1 MAKEKSAPTIKDVA
15 NLAGVSVG
23 TVSKVINGKAVGD
36 IYEKKVKDAIKS
48 LDYKVNSYA
57 QGLKASKTF
66 TVAVIIPN
74 TYHSFFGSVAHY
86 LNISL
91 TRRHYKMLMYCTDQN
106 ADLEQECV
114 DLALQNKVDG
124 IIGLTYNPN
133 LRVSENIP
141 FISIDR
147 IVSPQVPCVACDNY
161 AGGQLAAE
169 KLYEL
174 GCKKV
179 LYLRMGSDLQ
189 NEPNKRKAGFEN
201 GCALKGL
208 DYEIK
213 MLSDE
218 MGDSADDFV
227 PFLKKH
233 IKDGKPD
240 FDGIFCSTDSLLHII
255 KGKIEKMGIR
265 VPEDIQMIGFDG
277 VKMHGFLEY
286 TCSTIVQP
294 IEEMAEMCVDLL
306 LSESMKT
313 RPPLV
318 CLPVRFAEG
327 GTTKASGQSPES

>member
-1 MAKEKSAPTIKDVA
+1 MNKEKSTPTIKDVA

-23 TVSKVINGKAVGD
+23 TVSKVINGKSVGD
-36 IYEKKVKDAIKS
+36 IYEKKVKAAIKS

-57 QGLKASKTF
+57 QGLKASKTY
-66 TVAVIIPN
+66 TVVVIIPN
-74 TYHSFFGSVAHY
+74 TYHSFYASVAHY
-86 LNISL
+86 LNVAL
-91 TRRHYKMLMYCTDQN
+91 TKRHYKMLMYCTDQN
-106 ADLEQECV
+106 TDLEQEFV

-133 LRVSENIP
+133 LKVSDNIP

-147 IVSPQVPCVACDNY
+147 IISPQIPCVACDNF

-174 GCKKV
+174 GCRKV
-179 LYLRMGSDLQ
+179 LYLRIGSDLN

-218 MGDSADDFV
+218 EGASISDFV
-227 PFLKKH
+227 PFLKEH

-240 FDGIFCSTDSLLHII
+240 FDGIFCSTDSLLHSI
-255 KGKIEKMGIR
+255 KGLIEKMGIR

-277 VKMHGFLEY
+277 VRVHGFLEY

-294 IEEMAEMCVDLL
+294 VEDMAEMCVDLL
-306 LSESMKT
+306 LSENMTVK
-313 RPPLV
+313 PPLV
-318 CLPVRFAEG
+318 CLPVKFAEG
-327 GTTKASGQSPES
+327 GTTKHID

>member
-1 MAKEKSAPTIKDVA
+1 MAKEKTAPTIKDVA

-23 TVSKVINGKAVGD
+23 TVSKVINGKSVGD
-36 IYEKKVKDAIKS
+36 SYEKKVKAAIKT
-48 LDYKVNSYA
+48 LNYKVNSYA
-57 QGLKASKTF
+57 QGLKASKTY
-66 TVAVIIPN
+66 TAVVIIPN

-86 LNISL
+86 LNVSL
-91 TRRHYKMLMYCTDQN
+91 TKRGYKMLMYCTEQN
-106 ADLEQECV
+106 SDLEQEFV

-124 IIGLTYNPN
+124 IIGLTYNPDLKISDN
-133 LRVSENIP
+133 VP

-147 IVSPQVPCVACDNY
+147 IISPTIPCVACDNY

-169 KLYEL
+169 KLFEL

-179 LYLRMGSDLQ
+179 LYLRMGSDLN

-218 MGDSADDFV
+218 MGDSIYDFV
-227 PFLKKH
+227 PFIKEH
-233 IKDGKPD
+233 IKNEKPD
-240 FDGIFCSTDSLLHII
+240 FDGIFCSTDSLLHVI
-255 KGKIEKMGIR
+255 KGEIEKMGLH

-277 VKMHGFLEY
+277 VKEHGFLEY

-294 IEEMAEMCVDLL
+294 VEEMAEMCVELL
-306 LSESMKT
+306 VSENMKSK
-313 RPPLV
+313 PPLV

-327 GTTKASGQSPES
+327 GTTRSVAK

>member
-1 MAKEKSAPTIKDVA
+1 MTKKNQAPTIKDVA

-23 TVSKVINGKAVGD
+23 TVSKVINGKSVGD
-36 IYEKKVKDAIKS
+36 SYEKKVKAAIKT
-48 LDYKVNSYA
+48 LNYKVNSYA
-57 QGLKASKTF
+57 QGLKASKTY
-66 TVAVIIPN
+66 TIVVIIPN

-86 LNISL
+86 LNVSL
-91 TRRHYKMLMYCTDQN
+91 TKRNYKMLMYCTDQN
-106 ADLEQECV
+106 PDLEQEYI
-114 DLALQNKVDG
+114 DMALQNKVDG
-124 IIGLTYNPN
+124 IIGLTYNPK
-133 LRVSENIP
+133 LNISDDVP

-147 IVSPQVPCVACDNY
+147 IISPSIPCVACDNY

-179 LYLRMGSDLQ
+179 LYLRMGSDLN

-218 MGDSADDFV
+218 MGDSIYDFV
-227 PFLKKH
+227 PFIKMH
-233 IKDGKPD
+233 IKNGKPD

-255 KGKIEKMGIR
+255 KGEIEKMGLR

-277 VKMHGFLEY
+277 VKEHGFLEY

-294 IEEMAEMCVDLL
+294 VEEMAEMCVDLL
-306 LSESMKT
+306 LSENIKVK
-313 RPPLV
+313 PPLV
-318 CLPVRFAEG
+318 CLPVSFAEG
-327 GTTKASGQSPES
+327 GTTRPAAK